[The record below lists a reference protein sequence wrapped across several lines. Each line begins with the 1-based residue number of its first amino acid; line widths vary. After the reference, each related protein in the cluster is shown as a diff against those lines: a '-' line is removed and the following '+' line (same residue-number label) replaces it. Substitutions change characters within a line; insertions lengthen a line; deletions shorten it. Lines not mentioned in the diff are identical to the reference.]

1 MQKPLG
7 TVGSINGDTR
17 SSSGEPAA
25 FPHRCVHTL
34 TSAMDAWFLNRS
46 RHLFGQ
52 HGFELGR
59 LCLAAVDC
67 AAREIFDMARN

>member
-1 MQKPLG
+1 
-7 TVGSINGDTR
+7 
-17 SSSGEPAA
+17 
-25 FPHRCVHTL
+25 
-34 TSAMDAWFLNRS
+34 MDAWFLNRS